1 MKIYTIMVAMIF
13 GMLSILV
20 PIIAQAAKPNPLNAE
35 TKQTPLPIDYFAVG
49 NSMSNV
55 SLSQDGKY
63 LAFMTVPSKG
73 AKPIIEVYETSDFTK
88 KPYRVGGKTMRITGF
103 SWVGDKDMAV
113 FFRQKIRKKVKGF
126 NDGVFG
132 FKIAKLDVK
141 KKKFKAFNEFG
152 LRFAGLLPEKPNKI
166 LVSFREGVKDGRDI
180 ENKAVRETSY
190 YELDLNSGSKKL
202 VLKGNSKYR
211 NVSFDYLGNPR
222 TASSFDTG
230 SREFITY
237 YRKPGQ
243 KSWQVINKRSEDDF
257 ETFRFAGFIKDDP
270 SRIYVIAHN
279 GNDKRGLWIF
289 NVDTKKFEELVYR
302 RKDVDVVGVRVHSNQ
317 FKHPNEVVG
326 VAYNKDKLH
335 IKYFDSVEAA
345 TYKQL
350 QGLIPNAY
358 NSRIINRSRDGNT
371 FVVINSGPR
380 DPGSYYLYN
389 NGKFSLVGKRK
400 GILKAEALADV
411 KYIEYKARD
420 GRNIPG
426 FITVPNGEGP
436 FPLVIMPHGGPFIAE
451 TVSFVAWGQLLANN
465 GYMVLQPQ
473 YRGSHGH
480 GLDHYKSAFINGG
493 QGGFKMQDDKDDGA
507 KYLISQGLV
516 DPDRVAMFGWS
527 YGGYAAL
534 VAAARPNNI
543 YQCVI
548 AGAAVA
554 DNLQQVNYYRFRLE
568 GTQKLEQLGMWDDS
582 ISPIKT
588 AANVNVP
595 MLIIHGDQD
604 QRVPFKHHK
613 KYTNALDKHNIK
625 YEELVLEGADH
636 FSDTLT
642 YNHKVAFYT
651 KMIDFLKN
659 DCGPGGL

>member
-13 GMLSILV
+13 GMLSILM

-49 NSMSNV
+49 DSMRNV

-73 AKPIIEVYETSDFTK
+73 AKPIIEVYETNDFAK

-132 FKIAKLDVK
+132 YKIAKLDVK

-180 ENKAVRETSY
+180 ENKSVRETSY
-190 YELDLNSGSKKL
+190 YELDLNSGSKKM

-211 NVSFDYLGNPR
+211 NVRFDYLGNPR
-222 TASSFDTG
+222 VASSFDQG

-243 KSWQVINKRSEDDF
+243 RSWRKINERSEDDF
-257 ETFRFAGFIKDDP
+257 ESFRFSGFIKDDP

-326 VAYNKDKLH
+326 VVYNKDKRH

-389 NGKFSLVGKRK
+389 NGKFRLVGKRK

-426 FITVPNGEGP
+426 FITVPKGEGP
-436 FPLVIMPHGGPFIAE
+436 FPLVIMPHGGPFVAE
-451 TVSFVAWGQLLANN
+451 TVSFDPWGQLLANN

-543 YQCVI
+543 YQCVV

-595 MLIIHGDQD
+595 MLIIHGDLD

-613 KYTNALDKHNIK
+613 KYTNALDKYNIK

-636 FSDTLT
+636 FSNTLT
-642 YNHKVAFYT
+642 YDHKVAFYT
-651 KMIDFLKN
+651 KMLDFLKN